1 MAIIIQK
8 SLPNHRGSYIYGHPR
23 GSNSGFFSINVV
35 NMTITRQFVR
45 LTHIKGLK
53 HIWLQVWSLLV
64 KILTKPHG
72 VTIYMVT
79 PGGQIVDVLV

>member
-45 LTHIKGLK
+45 LTHIKWLK
-53 HIWLQVWSLLV
+53 THLASSVIIISQN
-64 KILTKPHG
+64 T
-72 VTIYMVT
+72 Y
-79 PGGQIVDVLV
+79 